1 MIRQLTG
8 KITYTGD
15 NFVILD
21 IGGVGY
27 KVFVAA
33 DTGAAL
39 KVGEKP
45 ATLWTHLAVR
55 ENALDLYGFLSK
67 KDLDFFEQLISISG
81 IGPKKAIAIL
91 SAASFETIRKAVVTG
106 DASYL
111 QKISGIGRK
120 NAEKLVLEL
129 KDKLP
134 KDAGDGAGFREEV
147 ETMEALQALGYSFL
161 EAKTALAHIPQAA
174 KSTNERVRAAL
185 KALGK
190 Q

>member
-21 IGGVGY
+21 TGGVGY
-27 KVFVAA
+27 KVFVAG
-33 DTGAAL
+33 DTGL
-39 KVGEKP
+39 KLAGVEKP
-45 ATLWTHLAVR
+45 TILWTHLAVR
-55 ENALDLYGFLSK
+55 ETAMDLYGFLSK

-81 IGPKKAIAIL
+81 IGPKKAMGIL

-129 KDKLP
+129 KDKFE
-134 KDAGDGAGFREEV
+134 KGEEDSGTLKEELEV
-147 ETMEALQALGYSFL
+147 IEALKTLGYSFR
-161 EAKTALAHIPQAA
+161 EAKDAIDIIPKTA
-174 KSTNERVRAAL
+174 KSTNERVREAL

-190 Q
+190 